1 MHGAGRTVKQGYVHV
16 CIDRLSRS
24 LSRDGTDTAC
34 SLCHLSTTL
43 CIDVVRL
50 REENARMKGVVEEL
64 SKSSVS
70 CTWGHNIIKIH
81 FVSAYM
87 YIYGCNLAA
96 YVTSTS
102 LCTAHIGVYA
112 CMYVILAVY
121 CVALAGCIVMILL
134 RSQHCKHGY
143 NRTRLNSEC
152 MHHTHS
158 FRVQCL
164 YAVKGTN

>member
-1 MHGAGRTVKQGYVHV
+1 MEQGELWNKTIYMYVLIDSVDLFQEMAQTQHV
-16 CIDRLSRS
+16 CQY
-24 LSRDGTDTAC
+24 

-112 CMYVILAVY
+112 CMYVILGVY
-121 CVALAGCIVMILL
+121 CVALAGCIVIILL

-158 FRVQCL
+158 FRVQCYL
-164 YAVKGTN
+164 KLSS